1 MRSLLAVALCLL
13 WHDPRAGAS
22 EKPGGAE
29 GRVVDSGSD
38 EPIRKALVILR
49 RNHQTGAAAYTDAKG
64 EFHFAELE
72 PGAYALW
79 AQRDGYV
86 AGRKDPPTVVT
97 ILPEKTRSG
106 LTVKLVPTGVVSGRV
121 VDADGDPVA
130 GASVQ
135 LMADRGKREGSFATT
150 NDRGEYRA
158 FGVPPGKYRLLV
170 AANSKLAGDLSLKLT
185 GAEEQNYSWTYY
197 PGTADARRATTIEVG
212 PGAELQGF
220 DLALVRSR
228 VVRVR
233 GRVTG
238 PADAPGPFLVVLA
251 PSSSEVLLMSRNAQV
266 RSNGGTFEL
275 TGVEPGA
282 YVLSAAGVFEQNRYY
297 ARLSIDVA
305 DSDVE
310 GVELALAMPQPITGR
325 VILPE
330 GRSLTPGYMVL
341 VTQREGQIVPQQPV
355 IVESDGTFHTEPL
368 RAGDYELT
376 TGRVNE
382 SDDLYLRA
390 IRMGDEDVLAK
401 GLHLGGAP
409 PARLEIVLA
418 ANGGA
423 LHAAVTNEKGDPIP
437 EAYVILLPDPPRR
450 AQRAL
455 WGHCTTEASG
465 GCNIRGIAPGD
476 YHAFAFA
483 NNAPFNVDETTI
495 KEIDKYGK
503 SVAISAGGQA
513 QVMVQP
519 VRDDEE

>member
-1 MRSLLAVALCLL
+1 
-13 WHDPRAGAS
+13 
-22 EKPGGAE
+22 
-29 GRVVDSGSD
+29 
-38 EPIRKALVILR
+38 
-49 RNHQTGAAAYTDAKG
+49 
-64 EFHFAELE
+64 
-72 PGAYALW
+72 
-79 AQRDGYV
+79 
-86 AGRKDPPTVVT
+86 
-97 ILPEKTRSG
+97 
-106 LTVKLVPTGVVSGRV
+106 
-121 VDADGDPVA
+121 
-130 GASVQ
+130 
-135 LMADRGKREGSFATT
+135 
-150 NDRGEYRA
+150 
-158 FGVPPGKYRLLV
+158 
-170 AANSKLAGDLSLKLT
+170 
-185 GAEEQNYSWTYY
+185 
-197 PGTADARRATTIEVG
+197 
-212 PGAELQGF
+212 
-220 DLALVRSR
+220 
-228 VVRVR
+228 
-233 GRVTG
+233 
-238 PADAPGPFLVVLA
+238 
-251 PSSSEVLLMSRNAQV
+251 
-266 RSNGGTFEL
+266 
-275 TGVEPGA
+275 
-282 YVLSAAGVFEQNRYY
+282 
-297 ARLSIDVA
+297 
-305 DSDVE
+305 
-310 GVELALAMPQPITGR
+310 
-325 VILPE
+325 
-330 GRSLTPGYMVL
+330 MVL

-495 KEIDKYGK
+495 NEIDKYGK

-513 QVMVQP
+513 QVIVQP
-519 VRDDEE
+519 VPDDEE